1 MTWGYP
7 HFTVGNLLKMEL
19 NRAWKSHASGANSAG
34 RVLSL
39 TLVSVVLVDVFFHI
53 RFGSILPNGSSFGSV
68 SVKVFISC

>member
-1 MTWGYP
+1 
-7 HFTVGNLLKMEL
+7 MEL

-34 RVLSL
+34 LSL

-68 SVKVFISC
+68 SVKAFISW